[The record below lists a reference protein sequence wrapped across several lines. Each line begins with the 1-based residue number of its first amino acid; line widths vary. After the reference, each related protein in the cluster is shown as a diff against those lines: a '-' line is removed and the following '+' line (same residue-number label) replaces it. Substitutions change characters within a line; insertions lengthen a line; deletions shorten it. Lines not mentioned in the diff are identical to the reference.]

1 MGIFL
6 KILKISTD
14 MEIHIEDR
22 YVSMFQEIVGMSPS
36 QAKSAFRDI
45 IQEAKEESLKEDSPD
60 LPENVGDF
68 LLEKKSSDEKIRS
81 ILAKKRNEGVRDQDI
96 RWWFNMHDLERRIL
110 LKVDDV
116 SMRSLFTKL
125 REQDG
130 LSENEA
136 AKGIRKGYPVFG
148 DPDDTSHSTG
158 EDRPLPYELK
168 NRINIFVQ
176 KRLQKDPEKFKK
188 QIEESS
194 TFNALVRE
202 EVKKG
207 NV

>member
-36 QAKSAFRDI
+36 QAKSAFHDI

-60 LPENVGDF
+60 LPENVGGF

-130 LSENEA
+130 LSEDEA

>member
-1 MGIFL
+1 M
-6 KILKISTD
+6 
-14 MEIHIEDR
+14 
-22 YVSMFQEIVGMSPS
+22 GMSPS
-36 QAKSAFRDI
+36 QTKSALHDI
-45 IQEAKEESLKEDSPD
+45 IQDAKKESLREESPD

-68 LLEKKSSDEKIRS
+68 ILEKESSDEKLRF

-116 SMRSLFTKL
+116 SMRSLFAKL

-130 LSENEA
+130 LSEDEA
-136 AKGIRKGYPVFG
+136 AKGMRKGYPVFG
-148 DPDDTSHSTG
+148 DPDDTSHATG

-176 KRLQKDPEKFKK
+176 KRMQKDPEEFKK
-188 QIEESS
+188 EIEESS

>member
-1 MGIFL
+1 MSIFL
-6 KILKISTD
+6 KVLEISTD
-14 MEIHIEDR
+14 NEKLIEDR

-36 QAKSAFRDI
+36 QAKSAFLDI
-45 IQEAKEESLKEDSPD
+45 IQEAKEESLKEETSD
-60 LPENVGDF
+60 LPQNVGDF
-68 LLEKKSSDEKIRS
+68 LLKKESADEKIRS

-116 SMRSLFTKL
+116 SIHSLFTKL

-130 LSENEA
+130 LSEDEA
-136 AKGIRKGYPVFG
+136 AKGMRKGYPLFG
-148 DPDDTSHSTG
+148 DPDDTSHATG

-188 QIEESS
+188 EIKESS

-207 NV
+207 NL

>member
-6 KILKISTD
+6 KILEISTD
-14 MEIHIEDR
+14 MEKLIEDR
-22 YVSMFQEIVGMSPS
+22 YISIFQEIAGMSPS
-36 QAKSAFRDI
+36 QAKSDFRDI
-45 IQEAKEESLKEDSPD
+45 IQEAKKESLKEDSSD
-60 LPENVGDF
+60 IPENVGDF
-68 LLEKKSSDEKIRS
+68 ILEKESSDEKIRF

-116 SMRSLFTKL
+116 SIRSLFTKL
-125 REQDG
+125 IEQDG
-130 LSENEA
+130 LSEDEA
-136 AKGIRKGYPVFG
+136 AKGMRKGYPVFG

-168 NRINIFVQ
+168 NRINVFVQ
-176 KRLQKDPEKFKK
+176 KRLQKDPETLKK
-188 QIEESS
+188 EIEESS

-207 NV
+207 NI

>member
-1 MGIFL
+1 
-6 KILKISTD
+6 
-14 MEIHIEDR
+14 
-22 YVSMFQEIVGMSPS
+22 
-36 QAKSAFRDI
+36 
-45 IQEAKEESLKEDSPD
+45 
-60 LPENVGDF
+60 
-68 LLEKKSSDEKIRS
+68 
-81 ILAKKRNEGVRDQDI
+81 
-96 RWWFNMHDLERRIL
+96 MHDLERRIL

-116 SMRSLFTKL
+116 SIHSLFTKL

-130 LSENEA
+130 LSEDEA
-136 AKGIRKGYPVFG
+136 AKGMRKGYPLFG
-148 DPDDTSHSTG
+148 DPDDTSHATG

-188 QIEESS
+188 EIKESS

-207 NV
+207 NL

>member
-14 MEIHIEDR
+14 MEKHIEDR

-81 ILAKKRNEGVRDQDI
+81 ILAKKRNEGIRDQDI

-125 REQDG
+125 REQGG

-207 NV
+207 NI

>member
-6 KILKISTD
+6 KVLEISTD
-14 MEIHIEDR
+14 KEKHIQDR

-36 QAKSAFRDI
+36 QAKSAFHDI
-45 IQEAKEESLKEDSPD
+45 IQEAKKESLKDDSPD

-68 LLEKKSSDEKIRS
+68 ILEKEFSDEKIRS
-81 ILAKKRNEGVRDQDI
+81 IVAKKRNEGVRDQDI
-96 RWWFNMHDLERRIL
+96 RWWFNMCNLETKIL

-116 SMRSLFTKL
+116 SIRSLFAKF
-125 REQDG
+125 REHG
-130 LSENEA
+130 LSEDKAE
-136 AKGIRKGYPVFG
+136 KEMRKRYPLFG
-148 DPDDTSHSTG
+148 DPDDTSQSTG

-176 KRLQKDPEKFKK
+176 KRLQKDPETFKNE
-188 QIEESS
+188 IEGSS

-202 EVKKG
+202 ELKKG